1 MKLRTFWP
9 LLAAALLTA
18 CGGGGGSA
26 VRPDPFVSFFDIAP
40 RQTVEASAI
49 SQTAN
54 ATVDISGR
62 VTSRILNAADT
73 DNSSVQLG
81 YNAALDL
88 IRLSISTPQSSVT
101 WSGTAQIDCGISPI
115 CTAEN
120 DSAAG
125 LAINAFDVGWN
136 YQTLGFW
143 IVETGLTTGVVG
155 VISMGNPTPAGATPP
170 PGTASYTGMTSG
182 LYVDT
187 AGIVYGYSSGMS
199 AMADF
204 GAGSVGFSTSG
215 TLIVSSETFVS
226 TPAPTLDL
234 SGTLAIPVGANAF
247 SGSVSNT
254 AGMTGTATGRFYGP
268 LYEEIG
274 GVFGLTGTGATQSLI
289 GAFGGKR

>member
-49 SQTAN
+49 SQTADV
-54 ATVDISGR
+54 TVNMSGL

-81 YNAALDL
+81 YNASLDL

-101 WSGTAQIDCGISPI
+101 WSGAAQISCDPATCA
-115 CTAEN
+115 AEN
-120 DSAAG
+120 ANAAG
-125 LAINAFDVGWN
+125 VAINPFGLLWN
-136 YQTLGFW
+136 YQTFGFW
-143 IVETGLTTGVVG
+143 IVETGSTTGMVG
-155 VISMGNPTPAGATPP
+155 VISLGNPTPVDAIPTS
-170 PGTASYTGMTSG
+170 GTASYTGITSG
-182 LYVDT
+182 FYVDT
-187 AGIVYGYSSGMS
+187 AGIAYGYGANMS

-215 TLIVSSETFVS
+215 TQIVSTDPFMS
-226 TPAPTLDL
+226 TPDPTLDL